1 MRGLLVT
8 VILLVV
14 GVSLIALALGGSSE
28 DKSGEKDTGP
38 EPGGHVMILKADG
51 RELPVEWEDNASVK
65 ALSKLAE
72 GTLEIHAERYGGFEQ
87 VGDIGSTLPRD
98 DRTLTS
104 SPGDVFLYSGDKI
117 VVFFGSNTYAY
128 TKLGHIVGLGQ
139 DELRGILDKDG
150 VVFTLTTGPG
160 E

>member
-1 MRGLLVT
+1 MRGLVVT

-14 GVSLIALALGGSSE
+14 GVSLIALALGGVSE
-28 DKSGEKDTGP
+28 DEGGEKET
-38 EPGGHVMILKADG
+38 EPGGDVMILKADG
-51 RELPVEWEDNASVK
+51 RTLPVEWEDNASVK

-87 VGDIGSTLPRD
+87 VGDIGSAIPRS

-117 VVFFGSNTYAY
+117 VVFFGSNTYSY
-128 TKLGHIVGLGQ
+128 TKLGSIVGLGQ

-150 VVFTLTTGPG
+150 VVFTLTAGPG

>member
-1 MRGLLVT
+1 MRRLVFT
-8 VILLVV
+8 VILLIT
-14 GVSLIALALGGSSE
+14 GIALIALALGGSSE
-28 DKSGEKDTGP
+28 DEEGGGEA
-38 EPGGHVMILKADG
+38 GGHVLKLTADG

-104 SPGDVFLYSGDKI
+104 SPGDVFLYSGDKM

-139 DELRGILDKDG
+139 DELRGILDKDA